1 MKTKDLKSQEW
12 VELLEFR
19 KYFEEYLERMTE
31 EVSEQSVEG
40 LIEEGLELENRI
52 DYIQQLA
59 LKLKQGVIS
68 EQHFRDALEKPPP
81 RNSKLELEEKAST
94 LKESIKSR
102 GEKDS
107 LKYSLT
113 QSAEMIKSK
122 IGVKMNQLVKKRS
135 EVPIEVSQL

>member
-19 KYFEEYLERMTE
+19 KHFEEYLERMTE

-122 IGVKMNQLVKKRS
+122 KGVKMNKLVKKRS

>member
-19 KYFEEYLERMTE
+19 KHFEEYLERMTE

-59 LKLKQGVIS
+59 LKFKQGVIS

-81 RNSKLELEEKAST
+81 RNGKLEL
-94 LKESIKSR
+94 
-102 GEKDS
+102 
-107 LKYSLT
+107 
-113 QSAEMIKSK
+113 
-122 IGVKMNQLVKKRS
+122 
-135 EVPIEVSQL
+135 